1 MYQSM
6 ASLIDENKRL
16 TAQLR
21 GGSVT
26 EQLWSQFEALRP
38 LADAC
43 DLTGY
48 FDGCI
53 ATRSETALDELS
65 RKASHLESK
74 QAVILEDIAQWMST
88 MMRETRALAHTT
100 ATVRKYLAAGQEAL
114 R

>member
-16 TAQLR
+16 IAQLR

-43 DLTGY
+43 NLTGY

-65 RKASHLESK
+65 RKANLKGERE
-74 QAVILEDIAQWMST
+74 AIILEDIASWMST

-114 R
+114 K